1 MKAITSAMAG
11 IVSNV
16 LVSKGESIHVGQEV
30 LIIES
35 MKMQIPVESEI
46 EGNVGEIK
54 VNAGD
59 FINEGDV
66 LLTVE

>member
-1 MKAITSAMAG
+1 MKEIYSAMAG
-11 IVSNV
+11 VVSNV
-16 LVSKGESIHVGQEV
+16 FVEQGESIGVGQEV
-30 LIIES
+30 LMIES

-46 EGNVGEIK
+46 EGVVKEVK
-54 VNAGD
+54 VKSGD

>member
-1 MKAITSAMAG
+1 MKEITSAMAG

-16 LVSKGESIHVGQEV
+16 FVTKGESINVGQEV
-30 LIIES
+30 LMIES

-46 EGNVGEIK
+46 AGVVSEVK
-54 VNAGD
+54 VNPGD

-66 LLTVE
+66 LLIVE

>member
-1 MKAITSAMAG
+1 MKEIYSTMAG
-11 IVSNV
+11 VVSNV
-16 LVSKGESIHVGQEV
+16 FVEQGESIGVGQEV
-30 LIIES
+30 LMIES

-46 EGNVGEIK
+46 EGVVKEVK
-54 VNAGD
+54 VKSGD